1 MQLQVHIGSLEV
13 AAPRAVRFG
22 PFDAANLIR
31 GHLGK
36 ELFRA
41 QPELYQR
48 LYNPEPL
55 SGGPS
60 GFADPPRPIR
70 LITRHLAGRSFR
82 AGEPIGFQVHLFDAS
97 LLPALGTS
105 NFRLLQLDLNA
116 PFAETSQLEI
126 QFLTPTEIRGV
137 PQPDFGPLLAR
148 LRDRLSLLRTFYG
161 AGPLEIDFR
170 GLGER
175 ATMVQLLST
184 RLESMHASRRSTSQ
198 QTRHPLGG
206 FFGTARYA
214 GDLTEFLPYLYA
226 GQFTGLGKY
235 TVWGQGEI
243 SIPILPAATSS
254 LK

>member
-13 AAPRAVRFG
+13 TAPRVVRFG
-22 PFDAANLIR
+22 RFDAANLIR
-31 GHLGK
+31 GHFGK

-55 SGGPS
+55 TDGPS

-70 LITRHLAGRSFR
+70 LITRHLAGRSFQ
-82 AGEPIGFQVHLFDAS
+82 AGQPIGFQVHLFDLS
-97 LLPALGTS
+97 LLPAFGANS
-105 NFRLLQLDLNA
+105 FRTLHIDLNA
-116 PFAETSQLEI
+116 PFPATAELEI
-126 QFLTPTEIRGV
+126 QFLTPTELRGV
-137 PQPDFGPLLAR
+137 PEPDFGPLFAR

-161 AGPLEIDFR
+161 DGPLEIDFR

-175 ATMVQLLST
+175 ARQVQLLST
-184 RLESMHASRRSTSQ
+184 HLESMHASRRSTSQ